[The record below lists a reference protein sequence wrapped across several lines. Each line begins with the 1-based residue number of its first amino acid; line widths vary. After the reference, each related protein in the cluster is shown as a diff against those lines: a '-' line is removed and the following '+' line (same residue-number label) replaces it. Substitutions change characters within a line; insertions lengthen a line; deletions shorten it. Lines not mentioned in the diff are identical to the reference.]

1 LTLFIVISLLWLI
14 SGQAWEAHFEAIY
27 CDPAPLADFSVALFA
42 LVLFWQLITN
52 ICVHLFG

>member
-1 LTLFIVISLLWLI
+1 MLLTVIPPLLLI
-14 SGQAWEAHFEAIY
+14 SGQAWEAHFDAIY
-27 CDPAPLADFSVALFA
+27 CDSAPLADFSLVLFA